1 MVKRRWESEDVISGQ
16 DRAQVKAHIIQ
27 LMLKSPEN
35 IQRQLS
41 EAISIIG
48 RIDFYEKWQELIPE
62 IVGHIATGDFTKING
77 CLRTV
82 HSIFKRY
89 RYEIKVSSF
98 FALKTIV
105 WPIVE
110 KYEVMYNLYGIS
122 LRKQLT

>member
-48 RIDFYEKWQELIPE
+48 RVDFYEKWQELIPE

-89 RYEIKVSSF
+89 RYEIKVSSYA
-98 FALKTIV
+98 ALKNII
-105 WPIVE
+105 WPMSSAE
-110 KYEVMYNLYGIS
+110 KYDVTYKLVY
-122 LRKQLT
+122 